1 MVIQPLVN
9 LIVLHN
15 AVNRRWLALQ
25 YGHGSSHEHT
35 GIYV

>member
-1 MVIQPLVN
+1 MVIQPLISLV
-9 LIVLHN
+9 VLHN
-15 AVNRRWLALQ
+15 AVNRRLALQ